1 MRLAA
6 HLKRSRHGVYYFR
19 LTIPEILRPVFG
31 GRREIKRS
39 LGTRDPSLARSLA
52 YALSARYGN
61 ILRELRRMTR
71 RDYDPSKFD
80 PNDPTTWPVEQKDLK
95 RYDLERDPTT
105 GAIIRAKTDPNIPND
120 HANLMEAIRMT
131 MNTGANLQPTPQSVA
146 LSNVESAVLDSVS
159 AMPQITLAQA
169 QEKYAEALKDKNE
182 HTRRDYMRAV
192 ESFVSHIGPRTPI
205 AVVKKEHV
213 QGWKDSVK
221 AHFLQVAT
229 KKQESRVKQGKIK
242 PDPVAG
248 LPKPDVKPASV
259 DKIITRA
266 HAFMMWAQKER
277 HFPRDADLP
286 TEGMT
291 MLTHSQRKRLPGYQF
306 FHHDELQRIFAKDSY
321 LALRTP
327 HEFWMPLLGLFTGA
341 RIGELS
347 QLTLHD
353 IRQDEDGHWIIGIN
367 DKEFKKV
374 KTDASRREI
383 PLHPKLIEL
392 GFLDYL
398 EDVRAAVPESDRVF
412 PYLRKDSKNGFAD
425 VPSESFGRYLDTLA
439 IYADDKVFHS
449 FRSTANQRLKKNGVQ
464 MSVRSQLIGHEREGT
479 NEISYAWDLPIADM
493 KNMIATYLIFPE
505 IDFTPLKYP
514 AGRFREFLPK
524 EVQAAINRKRPK
536 SPEEMDEKQKSH
548 LKARE
553 GLLARGAKKQG
564 RPPKA
569 AASSGEQS

>member
-1 MRLAA
+1 
-6 HLKRSRHGVYYFR
+6 
-19 LTIPEILRPVFG
+19 
-31 GRREIKRS
+31 
-39 LGTRDPSLARSLA
+39 
-52 YALSARYGN
+52 
-61 ILRELRRMTR
+61 MTR
-71 RDYDPSKFD
+71 RNYDPSKFD

-105 GAIIRAKTDPNIPND
+105 GAIIRIKTDPNIPND
-120 HANLMEAIRMT
+120 HANLMEAIRMS
-131 MNTGANLQPTPQSVA
+131 MNTGANPQPTQQRVA
-146 LSNVESAVLDSVS
+146 LSNVESAVLDSVL
-159 AMPQITLAQA
+159 AIPQITLAQA

-192 ESFVSHIGPRTPI
+192 ESFVEHIGPRTPI
-205 AVVKKEHV
+205 EVVKKAHV
-213 QGWKDSVK
+213 QAWKDSVK

-229 KKQESRVKQGKIK
+229 KKQESRVKQGKLK
-242 PDPVAG
+242 TDPVAG
-248 LPKPDVKPASV
+248 LPKPEVKPASV

-266 HAFMMWAQKER
+266 HAFMVWAQKER
-277 HFPRDADLP
+277 HFPRGEDLP

-347 QLTLHD
+347 QIMLHD
-353 IRQDEDGHWIIGIN
+353 IRHDEDGHWIIGIN

-449 FRSTANQRLKKNGVQ
+449 FRSTANQRLKKNGVE

-479 NEISYAWDLPIADM
+479 NEISYAWDLPVADM
-493 KNMIATYLIFPE
+493 KDMIATYLIFPE

-524 EVQAAINRKRPK
+524 EVQAAINRKRTK
-536 SPEEMDEKQKSH
+536 SPEEMDEKMKNH
-548 LKARE
+548 LEAKAARE
-553 GLLARGAKKQG
+553 ARSAKKRG
-564 RPPKA
+564 RPPKVTA
-569 AASSGEQS
+569 PEA